1 MNEYSIIGIALALI
15 GVLKG
20 KDIWD
25 FLKSWIEAKGKK
37 DDRVIEFYEKQ
48 IKEYE
53 KKLKVL
59 EKSNTRYKK
68 MLK

>member
-1 MNEYSIIGIALALI
+1 MNEYSIIGIIIALI

-25 FLKSWIEAKGKK
+25 FLKHNSTEKAKGKDK
-37 DDRVIEFYEKQ
+37 MIEFYEKK

-53 KKLKVL
+53 KKLKTA
-59 EKSNTRYKK
+59 ERSNERLKK
-68 MLK
+68 LLK